1 VRDVDLPEDVT
12 SLRVGSIDADAV
24 AELFGF
30 LEFSSLQDR
39 FSEAF
44 GAFLT
49 APLAD
54 GDARVLEAGAGR
66 AHHGRR
72 GSGRAQQGE
81 KLGGRRSG
89 RPWRR
94 TGRASPA
101 DHR

>member
-1 VRDVDLPEDVT
+1 MSHRLQVLA
-12 SLRVGSIDADAV
+12 DADAV

-54 GDARVLEAGAGR
+54 GDARVLEA
-66 AHHGRR
+66 
-72 GSGRAQQGE
+72 E
-81 KLGGRRSG
+81 LVV
-89 RPWRR
+89 
-94 TGRASPA
+94 RASSA
-101 DHR
+101 SEARQVG